1 MDVFVCRVRFSVVVP
16 HRVRTACDRGAR
28 AAMLL
33 PLQRSVLCNACLP
46 SSNAG
51 GWREGSERSKRAGP
65 INR

>member
-1 MDVFVCRVRFSVVVP
+1 MGGFVCRVRFLVVVP

-46 SSNAG
+46 ARNAG
-51 GWREGSERSKRAGP
+51 G
-65 INR
+65 